1 MNMAT
6 SAMAIS
12 SSTSTDMSGMATSS
26 ATASAS
32 SDMSGMSHVSG
43 MSGMMDMSQM
53 MMTFFT
59 STETPLYSKDWT
71 PDGAGQ
77 YAGTCISLIALAFIF
92 RGLLALRMRLP
103 MLWNR
108 RMSVERQDDA
118 KDLEWDATATDRAK
132 EPWRVNEALARAILD
147 TILAGVSYLL

>member
-1 MNMAT
+1 MAT
-6 SAMAIS
+6 STMAMS
-12 SSTSTDMSGMATSS
+12 SSTSMDISGMS

-32 SDMSGMSHVSG
+32 SDMSGMSGV
-43 MSGMMDMSQM
+43 MDMSQM

-71 PDGAGQ
+71 PNGAGQ
-77 YAGTCISLIALAFIF
+77 YAGTCIFLIALAFIV

-108 RMSVERQDDA
+108 RMSVERQDNA

-147 TILAGVSYLL
+147 TTLAGVSYLL

>member
-1 MNMAT
+1 MDMAT
-6 SAMAIS
+6 STMAMA
-12 SSTSTDMSGMATSS
+12 SSTSMDMSGMS

-32 SDMSGMSHVSG
+32 SDMSGMSH

-71 PDGAGQ
+71 PSGAGQ
-77 YAGTCISLIALAFIF
+77 YAGTCIFLIVLAFIF
-92 RGLLALRMRLP
+92 RGLLAFRTRVP
-103 MLWNR
+103 ILWDR
-108 RMSVERQDDA
+108 RSSGEYQTDA
-118 KDLEWDATATDRAK
+118 KDLESGSIDRAN
-132 EPWRVNEALARAILD
+132 EPWRVNKALARAILD